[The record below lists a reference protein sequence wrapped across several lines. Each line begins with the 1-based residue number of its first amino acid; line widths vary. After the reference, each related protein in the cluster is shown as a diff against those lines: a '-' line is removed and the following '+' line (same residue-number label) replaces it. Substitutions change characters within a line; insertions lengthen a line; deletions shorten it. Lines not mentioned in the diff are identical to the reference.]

1 MPSRTTTLRAVQR
14 AMEDEELQSHLRNA
28 FVAARK
34 LNTQLA
40 AQREVPRI
48 AGLATDKKAQSEL
61 KVLVEELGA
70 TANRIA
76 AAPRPRRR
84 RLRRVLLLIG
94 AAVAAYMLVRRSMR
108 SRDALRSDTAPGSA
122 PPAAP
127 A

>member
-1 MPSRTTTLRAVQR
+1 MPSRTTALRTVRR
-14 AMEDEELQSHLRNA
+14 AMEDEELQEHLRNA

-34 LNTQLA
+34 LNSQLA
-40 AQREVPRI
+40 TQRDVPRI

-61 KVLVEELGA
+61 RVLVEELGA

-84 RLRRVLLLIG
+84 RLRRALLLIG
-94 AAVAAYMLVRRSMR
+94 AAIAAYMIIRRFMR
-108 SRDALRSDTAPGSA
+108 GDTLRTDTAPGSA